1 MDGVAS
7 VANVGAVNSQANIQV
22 QQQIRVLKEQQSVAE
37 QLGGAALTLIRSAII
52 GANQVGRDL
61 DVTA

>member
-7 VANVGAVNSQANIQV
+7 VASVGAVNSQANIRVQHQV
-22 QQQIRVLKEQQSVAE
+22 RALKEQLSVAE
-37 QLGGAALTLIRSAII
+37 LLGGAALRLIQSAIVDPRQI
-52 GANQVGRDL
+52 GRDL

>member
-7 VANVGAVNSQANIQV
+7 VASVGAVNSQANIRV
-22 QQQIRVLKEQQSVAE
+22 QQQVRVLKEQLSVAE
-37 QLGGAALTLIRSAII
+37 QMGGAALRLIRSAIV

>member
-37 QLGGAALTLIRSAII
+37 QLGGAALTLIRSAIV